1 MIIYFHDQQVFKRNT
16 IRKNSFP
23 QGMGVLEAY
32 LAAYQTSMVGIF
44 CENS

>member
-32 LAAYQTSMVGIF
+32 LAAYQTSMVGNF
-44 CENS
+44 RKDS